1 LSKVTSKNGYEHI
14 NTEGSMLSLV
24 NVAPGTVEL
33 KQRDVPSPEAGEVLL
48 KVRAVAVCGS
58 DLHQWHGTQSWKV
71 NWPVTLGHEFCGE
84 IVALGPGVT
93 GWSSGDR
100 VACETAARICGV
112 CAMCRTGRYN
122 LCPSRLGF
130 GYGVDG
136 AAAEYVA
143 ARAPLLHRLPA
154 DLPWEVAAL
163 TEPCCVAI
171 STVLEQSSPRPG
183 DIAVVIGPGTIGL
196 LATAVLAGTRPAHL
210 LVVGLERDAPRLAIA
225 QSLGA
230 SHVIFADREN
240 IVDTMRDLG
249 DGLGADL
256 VIDAAGVSASLRMA
270 LEVVRPAGQI
280 TKVGW
285 GREPLNFSLDPLVA
299 KAVRLQGSFSHTW
312 ATWERA
318 LVMLGNGSL
327 DAQRLLKSYPLE
339 AWHTAFDDMESGRV
353 AKAVLIP

>member
-1 LSKVTSKNGYEHI
+1 
-14 NTEGSMLSLV
+14 MLSLV
-24 NVAPGTVEL
+24 NLGPGSVEI
-33 KQRDVPSPEAGEVLL
+33 QERPVPTPEAGEVLL

-58 DLHQWHGTQSWKV
+58 DLHQRHGTQSWKV

-84 IVALGPGVT
+84 IVALGAGVQ
-93 GWSSGDR
+93 GWSAGDR
-100 VACETAARICGV
+100 VACETAARVCGV

-122 LCPSRLGF
+122 LCPTRLGF
-130 GYGVDG
+130 GYGLDG
-136 AAAEYVA
+136 AAAEYVV
-143 ARAPLLHRLPA
+143 ARAGLLHRLPVG
-154 DLPWEVAAL
+154 LSWEVASL

-171 STVLEQSSPRPG
+171 GTVLEQSSPRPG
-183 DIAVVIGPGTIGL
+183 DTAIVIGPGPIGL

-210 LVVGLERDAPRLAIA
+210 LVIGLARDEARLAIA
-225 QSLGA
+225 RQLGA
-230 SHVIFADREN
+230 SQLCISDRADPLAAVRE
-240 IVDTMRDLG
+240 LG

-270 LEVVRPAGQI
+270 LDLVRPAGQI

-318 LVMLGNGSL
+318 LTMLGNGSL
-327 DAQRLLKSYPLE
+327 AVQGLLRTYPLSD
-339 AWHTAFDDMESGRV
+339 WHAAFDDMESGRV